1 MIRFRRNHAGFG
13 EALRLHATGGAGF
26 FGQFEA
32 NIDDALNGN
41 SDAMQTIISGALS
54 VKRAVVE
61 EDEFEKSLR
70 RSMNYG
76 HSVGHAIESLTNFAF
91 PHGMAIAIGVMAEN
105 MIATASYGLNDK
117 DASRINKQAI
127 KLIDDDAKQA
137 LRFMDLKNVNEV
149 LRKDKKTLGNTLK
162 MAIPVK
168 LGNLTFQ
175 NFNLDHQ
182 TNTSFLSAFS
192 AAELI

>member
-1 MIRFRRNHAGFG
+1 
-13 EALRLHATGGAGF
+13 
-26 FGQFEA
+26 
-32 NIDDALNGN
+32 
-41 SDAMQTIISGALS
+41 
-54 VKRAVVE
+54 
-61 EDEFEKSLR
+61 
-70 RSMNYG
+70 
-76 HSVGHAIESLTNFAF
+76 
-91 PHGMAIAIGVMAEN
+91 MAISIGVMVEN
-105 MIATASYGLNDK
+105 MIAMASYGLNDK

-175 NFNLDHQ
+175 NFNLDLKQ
-182 TNTSFLSAFS
+182 TQAFCPRFRRPN
-192 AAELI
+192 